1 MRKILLVFTILS
13 VLIVPTVSLALG
25 EGPATQRFLDIVGN
39 IKNLAVGFLI
49 AISTLFIIYAGF
61 LYVTS
66 AANPNNITK
75 AKDIITYAIIG
86 IVVALLSQVIVGV
99 VTSVLTS
106 PGGSSNTG
114 SSNRVGASSD
124 YRVSDLPDF

>member
-1 MRKILLVFTILS
+1 M
-13 VLIVPTVSLALG
+13 SLALG

-66 AANPNNITK
+66 AANPNNITQ

-99 VTSVLTS
+99 VTSVLTDSSS
-106 PGGSSNTG
+106 PSFSPVEKYYKG
-114 SSNRVGASSD
+114 VFD
-124 YRVSDLPDF
+124 Y

>member
-1 MRKILLVFTILS
+1 MRKILLISFVLSIL
-13 VLIVPTVSLALG
+13 IIPAVSLALG

-66 AANPNNITK
+66 AANPNNITQ

-99 VTSVLTS
+99 VTSVLTDSSS
-106 PGGSSNTG
+106 PSFSPVEKYYKG
-114 SSNRVGASSD
+114 VFD
-124 YRVSDLPDF
+124 Y

>member
-1 MRKILLVFTILS
+1 MS

-25 EGPATQRFLDIVGN
+25 EGPATQRFLDLVGN
-39 IKNLAVGFLI
+39 IKNLAVGLLI

-66 AANPNNITK
+66 ATNPQNITQ

-99 VTSVLTS
+99 VTSVLTNPS
-106 PGGSSNTG
+106 SSGSSG
-114 SSNRVGASSD
+114 SSSKIRSGSD
-124 YRVSDLPDF
+124 YRASDLPGF